1 MHSFFGAAATIG
13 SVLEGVADSHK
24 ALVIDFGGVPFLDSS
39 AANTISRVARKARK
53 RGVAVFVTGSSQTVR
68 RALLTHGVRP
78 PFARYR
84 ETIARAIA
92 DIESDRK
99 IASRHTA
106 EKLSVEGDPTRT
118 GPTPE

>member
-1 MHSFFGAAATIG
+1 M
-13 SVLEGVADSHK
+13 V
-24 ALVIDFGGVPFLDSS
+24 GGVPFLDSS
-39 AANTISRVARKARK
+39 AANTISRIARKARK
-53 RGVAVFVTGSSQTVR
+53 RGVAVFVTGSSHTVR

-99 IASRHTA
+99 KFPVGTDSLSQQPAV
-106 EKLSVEGDPTRT
+106 KPSVESDPART